1 SAGANLGAK
10 SAITNPAAIVI
21 WIGTIEGSRTASL
34 KTFDCQ
40 VPVADR
46 TTRSST
52 AKSAMIARATSGGVA
67 PPVWAFTS
75 KDIAYPALPPV
86 PPPPPPPPPLNPP
99 PPPPPEDHDELEPIE
114 DEIVE
119 SQPIG
124 LAAET
129 EETVESACSPLSPG
143 GAPGHGAGRSSA
155 GTIARTCLRTRSATP
170 SAVANAR
177 YCSQITTAA
186 AGASRSEEKCL
197 RCRRKAAHC
206 PIASRSGPST
216 HRGIALRT
224 TIHSTIAS
232 IGMSVTRI
240 APG

>member
-1 SAGANLGAK
+1 M
-10 SAITNPAAIVI
+10 
-21 WIGTIEGSRTASL
+21 IEGSRTASFR
-34 KTFDCQ
+34 TFDCQ
-40 VPVADR
+40 WPVAVR
-46 TTRSST
+46 TARSST
-52 AKSAMIARATSGGVA
+52 AKSAMIARATSGAVA
-67 PPVWAFTS
+67 PPVWAGVS
-75 KDIAYPALPPV
+75 NDIIYPALPPV
-86 PPPPPPPPPLNPP
+86 PPPPPPPPLLNPP

-129 EETVESACSPLSPG
+129 EETVESACRPPKPG
-143 GAPGHGAGRSSA
+143 GAPGQGAGRSSA

-206 PIASRSGPST
+206 AMASRSRPST

-224 TIHSTIAS
+224 TVQRTIAS
-232 IGMSVTRI
+232 IGKS
-240 APG
+240 